1 MGGGCSHNP
10 PGYNEAYAISLYETA
25 LQNTC
30 LLPDVGI
37 DESLMKYSGLNSN
50 AELQAYS
57 NELLNSLPG
66 NVEKLGSS
74 LGEMTSIPN
83 AVGLMAM
90 VISMI
95 MEMAITSSQ
104 QTSPDTYSLLH
115 RVFGE
120 EKASA
125 VRDKLSQSVTRC
137 HTFMNNDQRLQ
148 EELRRLEEQLSGH
161 LTTLRNSL
169 LYDNQMSSRGF
180 KIWVNGASFHV
191 QMLIHEARLNVKARY
206 INKRLSYYVDS
217 IKATI
222 SLYLQD
228 LERLL
233 EKYKTYKI
241 STTKLAP
248 DQYCVATGWG
258 NVCKPVNCYIRN
270 TEKTKCAISHSQQN
284 SETCDGCDIT
294 EAYINHVFSRYE
306 PITSLRNHFSTTK
319 NNINSLINQHDT
331 FTLPSIF

>member
-37 DESLMKYSGLNSN
+37 DKSLMKYSGLNSS

-57 NELLNSLPG
+57 DELLNSLPG

-74 LGEMTSIPN
+74 LGGMTSIPN
-83 AVGLMAM
+83 AVGLIAM

-125 VRDKLSQSVTRC
+125 VRDTMSLSVTRC
-137 HTFMNNDQRLQ
+137 HTFMNNNQRLQ

-169 LYDNQMSSRGF
+169 LYDDQMSSRGF

-191 QMLIHEARLNVKARY
+191 QMLIHEARLNVKAR
-206 INKRLSYYVDS
+206 KRVSDYVDS

-222 SLYLQD
+222 SLYLLD

-241 STTKLAP
+241 STTELAP

-258 NVCKPVNCYIRN
+258 YVCRPANCYIRN
-270 TEKTKCAISHSQQN
+270 TEKTKC
-284 SETCDGCDIT
+284 ETLYEQWPDYPCVGCDIT

-319 NNINSLINQHDT
+319 NNINSLINQHDG